1 MIQPDWKATHLIKWK
16 EASVRTSEPFRN
28 SYVMLVEEEVDGYYW
43 AYTEEEWEKWKKRDC
58 ISLKFELSTQHN
70 PLPVTWAYQLH
81 EQDWCYM
88 KRYSLPGILF
98 HAEELH
104 NLE

>member
-1 MIQPDWKATHLIKWK
+1 MIEPDWKATHLIEWK
-16 EASVRTSEPFRN
+16 EASAITSEPFRN

-43 AYTEEEWEKWKKRDC
+43 AYTKEEWEKWKKCDR
-58 ISLKFELSTQHN
+58 ISPKFKIST
-70 PLPVTWAYQLH
+70 LEDSFPVTWAYKCH
-81 EQDWCYM
+81 EQEWYYM
-88 KRYSLPGILF
+88 KSYPPSGILL